1 MTESTRWTASETA
14 ARLGVKPETLYAYVS
29 RGMLSRNRTPDGST
43 FDPFEVERFA
53 AGRRRSPDRPAIV
66 LREGRPSGGP
76 LMTIDT
82 DVAMIEDDELYYR
95 GRSATELARTTDFE
109 IVCRWLWTGEDD
121 QAGDREVAQVSAQ
134 VSDQEVRFSPL
145 PGAVRAVCRV
155 QAAMPSEASLTDRIR
170 VMVPVVAALDP
181 LREVLD
187 ADSVASRTGALLG
200 TLAAGVCVD
209 PAVPAGERIAN
220 RLCAALVGVDQPF
233 DKLRAPVDEPVI
245 PPDKRASLAHCVNA
259 ALVLLVDHDLAVST
273 LAARVAASARA
284 NPYAVVLS
292 GLGAL
297 DSALHG
303 NASRAAYRM
312 VAAVE
317 VGEDPRA
324 VIGRTLAAG
333 RTGVPGFG
341 HRIYR
346 GADPRAE
353 LIFELL
359 AHLDGAGPAL
369 AAAAAITGLVT
380 DHGAIFRNVDLAL
393 GTLARATGMPEEAG
407 EVIFSIARI
416 GGWIAH
422 ALDEYQR
429 PALRLRPV
437 GRYVGP

>member
-14 ARLGVKPETLYAYVS
+14 TRLGVKPETLYAYVS
-29 RGMLSRNRTPDGST
+29 RGLLGRERTAEGSW
-43 FDPFEVERFA
+43 FDPVEVERFA
-53 AGRRRSPDRPAIV
+53 AGRRRSSDRPAIV
-66 LREGRPSGGP
+66 LRDGRPSGGP

-82 DVAMIEDDELYYR
+82 DVAVIEDDELYYR
-95 GRSATELARTTDFE
+95 GRPATELARTTDFE
-109 IVCRWLWTGEDD
+109 TVCRWLWTGEF
-121 QAGDREVAQVSAQ
+121 
-134 VSDQEVRFSPL
+134 DQEVRFRPL
-145 PGAVRAVCRV
+145 PGAVDVVRRV
-155 QAAMPSEASLTDRIR
+155 LAAMPAEASLTDRIR

-187 ADSVASRTGALLG
+187 GDSVASRTGALLAA
-200 TLAAGVCVD
+200 LAAGVCAD
-209 PAVPAGERIAN
+209 PTVPAGERIAD
-220 RLCAALVGVDQPF
+220 RLCAALGGVDRRA
-233 DKLRAPVDEPVI
+233 DRLRAPL
-245 PPDKRASLAHCVNA
+245 PDCVNA

-273 LAARVAASARA
+273 LAARAAASARA

-317 VGEDPRA
+317 SGEDPRA

-333 RTGVPGFG
+333 RIGVPGFG

-346 GADPRAE
+346 AADPRAE
-353 LIFELL
+353 LIFGLL
-359 AHLDGAGPAL
+359 VDLDGAGPAV
-369 AAAAAITGLVT
+369 AAAAAITDLVS
-380 DHGAIFRNVDLAL
+380 DHGAMFRNVDLAL
-393 GTLARATGMPEEAG
+393 GTLARAAGMSEEAG

-416 GGWIAH
+416 GGWISH

>member
-1 MTESTRWTASETA
+1 MTESTRWSASETA

-29 RGMLSRNRTPDGST
+29 RGLLGRERTPEGST
-43 FDPFEVERFA
+43 FDPVEVERFA
-53 AGRRRSPDRPAIV
+53 AGRRRSPDRPTVV
-66 LREGRPSGGP
+66 LRDGRPSGGP

-82 DVAMIEDDELYYR
+82 DVAVIEDDELYFR
-95 GRSATELARTTDFE
+95 GRSAIGLARTTDFE
-109 IVCRWLWTGEDD
+109 TVCRWLWTGDLDHE
-121 QAGDREVAQVSAQ
+121 A
-134 VSDQEVRFSPL
+134 RFRPL
-145 PGAVRAVCRV
+145 PGAIDAVRRV
-155 QAAMPSEASLTDRIR
+155 LAAMPGEASLTDRIR

-181 LREVLD
+181 LREVLE
-187 ADSVASRTGALLG
+187 ADSVASRTGALLA
-200 TLAAGVCVD
+200 TLAAGVCAD
-209 PAVPAGERIAN
+209 PAVPAGERIAGT
-220 RLCAALVGVDQPF
+220 LCAGLVGADQPF
-233 DKLRAPVDEPVI
+233 DRLRAPGEDHRDPL
-245 PPDKRASLAHCVNA
+245 DRCVNA

-273 LAARVAASARA
+273 LAARAAASARA

-303 NASRAAYRM
+303 NASRSAYRM
-312 VAAVE
+312 LAAVE
-317 VGEDPRA
+317 AGEEPRV

-333 RTGVPGFG
+333 RSGVPGFG

-346 GADPRAE
+346 AADPRAE

-359 AHLDGAGPAL
+359 GDLDGAGPAL
-369 AAAAAITGLVT
+369 AAAAAIGEIVT
-380 DHGAIFRNVDLAL
+380 DRGAIFRNVDLAL
-393 GTLARATGMPEEAG
+393 AALARAAGMSEEAG

>member
-29 RGMLSRNRTPDGST
+29 RALLARERTAEGSA
-43 FDPFEVERFA
+43 FDPVEVERFA
-53 AGRRRSPDRPAIV
+53 AGRRRSPDRPAVV
-66 LREGRPSGGP
+66 LRDGRPSGGP

-95 GRSATELARTTDFE
+95 GRSAIGLARTTDFE
-109 IVCRWLWTGEDD
+109 TVCRWLWTGDFD
-121 QAGDREVAQVSAQ
+121 QTA
-134 VSDQEVRFSPL
+134 RFGPL
-145 PGAVRAVCRV
+145 PGATDAVRRV
-155 QAAMPSEASLTDRIR
+155 LAAMPVEASLTDRIR

-187 ADSVASRTGALLG
+187 GDSVASRTGALLA
-200 TLAAGVCVD
+200 TLAAGVCAG
-209 PAVPAGERIAN
+209 PTGPGGERIADQ
-220 RLCAALVGVDQPF
+220 LCVALAANDHPF
-233 DKLRAPVDEPVI
+233 GKHRAP
-245 PPDKRASLAHCVNA
+245 LARCVNA

-273 LAARVAASARA
+273 LAARAAASARA

-303 NASRAAYRM
+303 NASRSAYRM
-312 VAAVE
+312 LAAVE
-317 VGEDPRA
+317 AGEEPRV

-333 RTGVPGFG
+333 RSGVPGFG

-346 GADPRAE
+346 ALDPRAE

-359 AHLDGAGPAL
+359 GDLDGAGPAL
-369 AAAAAITGLVT
+369 AAAAAIDGIVT
-380 DHGAIFRNVDLAL
+380 DPGAIFRNVDLAL
-393 GTLARATGMPEEAG
+393 ATLARAAGMSEEAG
-407 EVIFSIARI
+407 EVIFSIARV